1 MHYNK
6 ALHAAKMAA
15 GHPDL
20 DAPTFVVMKKRLLAP
35 DPDTGCPDSAGPP
48 AARTLSDDLIDIAN
62 QLLDASGKHAAQ
74 ADRLR
79 ALARRIQTEPE
90 SSSDG

>member
-1 MHYNK
+1 MHSYNK
-6 ALHAAKMAA
+6 ALRTAKMGA

-20 DAPTFVVMKKRLLAP
+20 EAPSFVVVKKRLLGSDLP
-35 DPDTGCPDSAGPP
+35 GCPDKTAPMEAGSV
-48 AARTLSDDLIDIAN
+48 AAALIDIAN

-79 ALARRIQTEPE
+79 ALARRMQTEPE